1 MFGAKRGVKKRHPS
15 MWAMWN
21 KAMVV
26 NSWRAKVDDSIIE
39 NRPLCHCKAKIV
51 VHRFWD
57 YSCAQCV
64 W

>member
-1 MFGAKRGVKKRHPS
+1 

-26 NSWRAKVDDSIIE
+26 NSWRAKVDDSIVQ
-39 NRPLCHCKAKIV
+39 NCPLRQWEAKFAI
-51 VHRFWD
+51 HRFWD
-57 YSCAQCV
+57 YNRAQHV

>member
-1 MFGAKRGVKKRHPS
+1 

-39 NRPLCHCKAKIV
+39 NCPLCHCEAKIV
-51 VHRFWD
+51 IHRFWD
-57 YSCAQCV
+57 YNRAQCV